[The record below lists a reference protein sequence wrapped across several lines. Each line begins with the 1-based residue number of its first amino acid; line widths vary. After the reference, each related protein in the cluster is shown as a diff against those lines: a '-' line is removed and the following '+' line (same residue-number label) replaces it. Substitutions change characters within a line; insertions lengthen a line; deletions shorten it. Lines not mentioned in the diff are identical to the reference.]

1 MDNDDRQTGYIL
13 SRREVLTLAGVAGAV
28 MLSGCVTGGPG
39 RVDGGGNA
47 TPALNDEAATV
58 QGANTAT
65 AIPDCVIRPETTEG
79 PYYVD
84 DDLTRS
90 DIRADPAT
98 GAVKDG
104 APLVLTFNV
113 SQVSE
118 SGCSP
123 IEGARVEIWHCDAL
137 GVYSDV
143 SDPGFSTRGQKWLR
157 GTQVTDAD
165 GQATFTTIY
174 PGWYSGRA
182 VHIHCK
188 VRPDANTAFT
198 SQLFFD
204 DQFTAQVFARE
215 PYASRGRPD
224 TPNSMDAIYQDLL
237 LLNTR
242 ESGAGYAATF
252 PLGIDQSA
260 LNTE

>member
-28 MLSGCVTGGPG
+28 MLTGCSTGGPSQTKGG
-39 RVDGGGNA
+39 RNA
-47 TPALNDEAATV
+47 TPALNDEAAKDPATIAEASAV
-58 QGANTAT
+58 AATAQNANTTT
-65 AIPDCVIRPETTEG
+65 AIPDCVVRPETTEG

-90 DIRADPAT
+90 DIRADPGT
-98 GAVKDG
+98 GVRRDG

-113 SQVSE
+113 SQVSA

-123 IEGARVEIWHCDAL
+123 LEGAKVEIWQCDAL

-157 GTQVTDAD
+157 GTQVTDAA

-174 PGWYSGRA
+174 P
-182 VHIHCK
+182 
-188 VRPDANTAFT
+188 
-198 SQLFFD
+198 
-204 DQFTAQVFARE
+204 
-215 PYASRGRPD
+215 
-224 TPNSMDAIYQDLL
+224 
-237 LLNTR
+237 
-242 ESGAGYAATF
+242 
-252 PLGIDQSA
+252 
-260 LNTE
+260 